1 MGLALKPTP
10 TLSPRRRSSGGRR
23 GTRIEISDRYLGGPD
38 PDRANKP
45 VSEVPANLFHES
57 IRQTDLPAR
66 GPMGCVHRGGPDC
79 RGLALTAPTGSSPP
93 PPDRGHMSR
102 SECGAYKQLAR
113 LASVTVGNVS
123 SGPSME
129 DQHIRSGDAAWV
141 LVIKRPRLAMHPSEP

>member
-1 MGLALKPTP
+1 MGLALNRPR
-10 TLSPRRRSSGGRR
+10 LSRRAVGSSGGRR
-23 GTRIEISDRYLGGPD
+23 GIRIEISDRYLGGPD

-45 VSEVPANLFHES
+45 VSEVLANLFHES
-57 IRQTDLPAR
+57 IRQTDLPTR

-79 RGLALTAPTGSSPP
+79 RGLALTAPTGSSP

-123 SGPSME
+123 SGLSME